1 LPEENSQSF
10 KIEFRPLELQSNLTD
25 NVQINCYMI
34 LLTRA
39 FLIFKPD
46 ILIPISQLDKNMNI
60 AHEINSIN
68 SLFYF
73 KEININNIISFFISE
88 NNLTEKDFEDLCCIE
103 EKYDIT
109 EGVIKDDKNKRKRR
123 RSAEMMSTGDTFSDS
138 SSDLEHNK

>member
-1 LPEENSQSF
+1 
-10 KIEFRPLELQSNLTD
+10 
-25 NVQINCYMI
+25 MI

-109 EGVIKDDKNKRKRR
+109 EGVIKDDKNKR
-123 RSAEMMSTGDTFSDS
+123 
-138 SSDLEHNK
+138 